1 MSRPV
6 IAFNVGAISKQIED
20 GVTGFLIEAGNG
32 QAFAEA
38 VKRAANMSEEETDLF
53 SHNAYEKG
61 YNKYAAAAVAD
72 RFLEVITSMEK

>member
-1 MSRPV
+1 
-6 IAFNVGAISKQIED
+6 
-20 GVTGFLIEAGNG
+20 
-32 QAFAEA
+32 
-38 VKRAANMSEEETDLF
+38 MSEEETDLF